1 MEERDSYPTRR
12 TKRTLGEWKCQFEKL
27 RVVTSTAIR
36 ESCTKVREPRRK
48 LRNKVRPSK
57 RARERGH

>member
-1 MEERDSYPTRR
+1 MEKGDGYSTSI

-48 LRNKVRPSK
+48 LRNKVRLSK
-57 RARERGH
+57 QARERGR